1 MAYYQD
7 LREFIL
13 TLEQA
18 GKLVRIHRP
27 MIRETEIM
35 PLSRLQFR
43 GLPEEERKVFLFEN
57 VMDVKGR
64 HYPGK
69 VATGIYGAS
78 REIYALG
85 MKCAPKEIFDRWDAA
100 LAHPIDPQIVSS
112 GPVRQEVHVGKDIQ
126 SIGLYEFPLPVEEPG
141 YSGTIRTT
149 NQFVTKDPDTGIRN
163 VGTYSGHL
171 RSPNRLLVGCGLTH
185 HGYVHLQKYR
195 ERKTPMPA
203 AIIIGATPNL
213 MQVSSTNVPYG
224 VDEYAVAGA
233 IAGEPFKLIKCETVD
248 LEVPAFAEI
257 VIEGLVSTD
266 TFEPHASFGE
276 YPGYMYEGSND
287 MRPVMEVTA
296 ITHRKD
302 PIVTPMLVG
311 LPPSDNHML
320 MVISTEATYYR
331 FLKYASNNPN
341 IVDVAFHESGGGWNY
356 CVVSLHKTHP
366 SQPWQVLNG
375 ISAFD
380 PVIGKI
386 AIVVDE
392 DIDPHDPD
400 AVNWALSYAM
410 QPHRDVRIITG
421 RSPALDPSGSAPG
434 SSREVRGYPP
444 PEGASAMLI
453 DATRKWPYPP
463 VGLPKKEYMESAIH
477 LWGELGLPPLKLKK
491 PWHGY
496 TLGNWTAEDEENAEL
511 VLKGAYR
518 EIGRKML
525 QRQVKK

>member
-7 LREFIL
+7 LREFIEE
-13 TLEQA
+13 LEKA
-18 GKLVRIHRP
+18 GKLIRISRS
-27 MIRETEIM
+27 MVKETEVM

-43 GLPEEERKVFLFEN
+43 GLAEDQRKVFLFEN
-57 VMDVKGR
+57 LTDVKGN
-64 HYPGK
+64 HYTGR

-85 MKCAPKEIFDRWDAA
+85 MKCRKKEIFDRWESA
-100 LAHPIDPQIVSS
+100 LAHPIAPEMVSS
-112 GPVRQEVHVGKDIQ
+112 GPVHEEVHVGKDLE
-126 SIGLYEFPLPVEEPG
+126 SVGLYEFPVPVEEPG

-149 NQFVTKDPDTGIRN
+149 NQFVTKDPHTGITN
-163 VGTYSGHL
+163 VGTYSGHF
-171 RSPNRLLVGCGLTH
+171 RSPNRLLLGIAPTH
-185 HGYVHLQKYR
+185 HAFVQWQKYA
-195 ERKTPMPA
+195 EKKQPMPA
-203 AIIIGATPNL
+203 AIVVGATPNL
-213 MQVSSTNVPYG
+213 MQVSSTNIPYG
-224 VDEYAVAGA
+224 TDEYAVAGA
-233 IAGEPFKLIKCETVD
+233 IAGEPFKLVKCRTVD
-248 LEVPAFAEI
+248 LEVPATAEI
-257 VIEGLVSTD
+257 VIEGLILTD

-276 YPGYMYEGSND
+276 YPGYMYEGSGD
-287 MRPVMEVTA
+287 TRPVMTVTA
-296 ITHRKD
+296 ITHRKN
-302 PIVTPMLVG
+302 PIFTPVHVG
-311 LPPSDNHML
+311 LFPSDNHML

-331 FLKYASNNPN
+331 FLKYESNNPN

-375 ISAFD
+375 IAAFD

-421 RSPALDPSGSAPG
+421 RSPALDPSGTPPG
-434 SSREVRGYPP
+434 SSFEDRGFPP
-444 PEGASAMLI
+444 PGGASAMLI

-463 VGLPKKEYMESAIH
+463 VGLPKKEFMENALAI
-477 LWGELGLPPLKLKK
+477 WEELGLPPLKLKK

-496 TLGNWTAEDEENAEL
+496 PLGNWTREDEENAEL
-511 VLKGAYR
+511 VLKGEYQ

-525 QRQVKK
+525 KRQIKK